1 MVAVELAQRAGDLP
15 VALSAGNVK
24 GYQSGR
30 VINRTTGKETKMEN
44 ELEIKR
50 VPFMGAELM
59 AARDTDGQIWAG
71 VSYICNGIGLNKNE
85 KDRQVKNVQTD
96 RVLKKGCV
104 KFDAGVF
111 DPNNQTVAIKLDF
124 VPLWLAKISI
134 TPTMEAG
141 TPYLAER
148 LEAYQLQ
155 AKDILAAAFL
165 PVNSVPALDT
175 LSPELRLLINLELK
189 QKEQDK
195 AIEAVNQKVDGIRD
209 VVVLNPNSW
218 REECR
223 RLLAKVA
230 QFRGGGGAYQE
241 VNAEVF
247 QLVDERARVSL
258 ETRLTNK
265 RRRMADEGVCKSKRD
280 RLNKVDVIAD
290 DAKLVEI
297 YIAIVKEMA
306 VKYGVSVGKGT
317 EQAR

>member
-1 MVAVELAQRAGDLP
+1 
-15 VALSAGNVK
+15 
-24 GYQSGR
+24 
-30 VINRTTGKETKMEN
+30 MEN

-71 VSYICNGIGLNKNE
+71 VRWMCDGIGLSKGQMQNE
-85 KDRQVKNVQTD
+85 RTRIHNDK
-96 RVLKKGCV
+96 VLSQGERNLV
-104 KFDAGVF
+104 LPTRGG
-111 DPNNQTVAIKLDF
+111 NQETLCLKLDF

-134 TPTMEAG
+134 TPSMEAE
-141 TPYLAER
+141 TPELADRLEQYQLRAKDTLAE
-148 LEAYQLQ
+148 
-155 AKDILAAAFL
+155 AFL
-165 PVNSVPALDT
+165 PAAANPNFTS
-175 LSPELRLLINLELK
+175 LSPELQMFKAIFDSVAKTELK

-209 VVVLNPNSW
+209 VVVLSPNSW

-230 QFRGGGGAYQE
+230 QARGGGGAYQE

-280 RLNKVDVIAD
+280 KLNKVDVIAD
-290 DAKLVEI
+290 DAKLIEI

-306 VKYGVSVGKGT
+306 VKYGVTIGK
-317 EQAR
+317 EV

>member
-1 MVAVELAQRAGDLP
+1 
-15 VALSAGNVK
+15 
-24 GYQSGR
+24 
-30 VINRTTGKETKMEN
+30 MEN

-59 AARDTDGQIWAG
+59 AARDTGGQIWAG
-71 VSYICNGIGLNKNE
+71 VRWMCDGIGLSKGQMQNE
-85 KDRQVKNVQTD
+85 RTRIHNDK
-96 RVLKKGCV
+96 VLSQGERNLV
-104 KFDAGVF
+104 LPTRGG
-111 DPNNQTVAIKLDF
+111 NQETLCLKLDF

-134 TPTMEAG
+134 TPSMEAE
-141 TPYLAER
+141 TPELADRLEQYQLRAKDTLAE
-148 LEAYQLQ
+148 
-155 AKDILAAAFL
+155 AFL
-165 PVNSVPALDT
+165 PAAANPNFTS
-175 LSPELRLLINLELK
+175 LSPELQMFKAIFDSVAKTELK

-209 VVVLNPNSW
+209 VVVLSPNSW

-223 RLLAKVA
+223 KLLAKVA
-230 QFRGGGGAYQE
+230 QARGGGGAYQE

-280 RLNKVDVIAD
+280 KLNKVDVIAD
-290 DAKLVEI
+290 DAKLIEI

-306 VKYGVSVGKGT
+306 VKCGVSVGKGT

>member
-1 MVAVELAQRAGDLP
+1 M
-15 VALSAGNVK
+15 
-24 GYQSGR
+24 
-30 VINRTTGKETKMEN
+30 
-44 ELEIKR
+44 
-50 VPFMGAELM
+50 
-59 AARDTDGQIWAG
+59 
-71 VSYICNGIGLNKNE
+71 
-85 KDRQVKNVQTD
+85 
-96 RVLKKGCV
+96 
-104 KFDAGVF
+104 F

-124 VPLWLAKISI
+124 VPLWLAKIAI
-134 TPTMEAG
+134 TPTMRAE
-141 TPYLAER
+141 TPELAEM
-148 LEAYQLQ
+148 LEVYQLQ

-223 RLLAKVA
+223 KLLAKVA
-230 QFRGGGGAYQE
+230 QARGGGGAYQE

-280 RLNKVDVIAD
+280 KLNKVDVIAD
-290 DAKLVEI
+290 DAKLIEI

>member
-1 MVAVELAQRAGDLP
+1 
-15 VALSAGNVK
+15 
-24 GYQSGR
+24 
-30 VINRTTGKETKMEN
+30 MEN

-59 AARDTDGQIWAG
+59 AARDADGQIWAG
-71 VSYICNGIGLNKNE
+71 VRWMCAGIGLNENQSRHERKRIQEDKVLSKGGSNLTLPTSGGA
-85 KDRQVKNVQTD
+85 QNV
-96 RVLKKGCV
+96 LCL
-104 KFDAGVF
+104 
-111 DPNNQTVAIKLDF
+111 KLDF

-134 TPTMEAG
+134 TPTMEAE

-165 PVNSVPALDT
+165 TVNSVPALDT

-223 RLLAKVA
+223 KLLAKVA
-230 QFRGGGGAYQE
+230 QARGGGGAYQE

-280 RLNKVDVIAD
+280 KLNKVDVIAD
-290 DAKLVEI
+290 DAKLIEI

>member
-1 MVAVELAQRAGDLP
+1 
-15 VALSAGNVK
+15 
-24 GYQSGR
+24 
-30 VINRTTGKETKMEN
+30 MEN
-44 ELEIKR
+44 RLEIKR

-71 VSYICNGIGLNKNE
+71 VRWMCDGIGLSKGQMQNE
-85 KDRQVKNVQTD
+85 RTRIHNDK
-96 RVLKKGCV
+96 VLSQGERNLV
-104 KFDAGVF
+104 LPTRGG
-111 DPNNQTVAIKLDF
+111 NQETLCLKLDF

-134 TPTMEAG
+134 TPSMEAE
-141 TPYLAER
+141 TPELADRLEQYQLRAKDTLAE
-148 LEAYQLQ
+148 
-155 AKDILAAAFL
+155 AFL
-165 PVNSVPALDT
+165 PAAANPNFTS
-175 LSPELRLLINLELK
+175 LSPELQMFKAIFDSVAKTELK

-223 RLLAKVA
+223 KLLAKVA
-230 QFRGGGGAYQE
+230 QARGGGGAYQE

-247 QLVDERARVSL
+247 QLVNERARVSL

-280 RLNKVDVIAD
+280 KLNKVDVIAD
-290 DAKLVEI
+290 DAKLIEI

-306 VKYGVSVGKGT
+306 VKCGVSVGKGT

>member
-1 MVAVELAQRAGDLP
+1 
-15 VALSAGNVK
+15 
-24 GYQSGR
+24 
-30 VINRTTGKETKMEN
+30 MEN

-59 AARDTDGQIWAG
+59 AARDTGGQIWAG
-71 VSYICNGIGLNKNE
+71 VRWMCDGIGLSKGQMQNE
-85 KDRQVKNVQTD
+85 RTRIHNDK
-96 RVLKKGCV
+96 VLSQGERNLV
-104 KFDAGVF
+104 LPTRGG
-111 DPNNQTVAIKLDF
+111 NQETLCLKLDF

-134 TPTMEAG
+134 TPSMEAE
-141 TPYLAER
+141 TPELADRLEQYQLRAKDTLAE
-148 LEAYQLQ
+148 
-155 AKDILAAAFL
+155 AFL
-165 PVNSVPALDT
+165 PAAANPNFTS
-175 LSPELRLLINLELK
+175 LSPELQMFKAIFDSVAKTELK

-223 RLLAKVA
+223 KLLAKVA
-230 QFRGGGGAYQE
+230 QARGGGGAYQE

-247 QLVDERARVSL
+247 QLVNERARVSL

-280 RLNKVDVIAD
+280 KLNKVDVIAD
-290 DAKLVEI
+290 DAKLIEI

>member
-1 MVAVELAQRAGDLP
+1 
-15 VALSAGNVK
+15 
-24 GYQSGR
+24 
-30 VINRTTGKETKMEN
+30 MEN

-71 VSYICNGIGLNKNE
+71 VRWMCDGIGLSKGQMQNE
-85 KDRQVKNVQTD
+85 RTRIHNDK
-96 RVLKKGCV
+96 VLSQGERNLV
-104 KFDAGVF
+104 LPTRGG
-111 DPNNQTVAIKLDF
+111 NQETLCLKLDF

-134 TPTMEAG
+134 TPSMEAE
-141 TPYLAER
+141 TPELADRLEQYQLRAKDTLAE
-148 LEAYQLQ
+148 
-155 AKDILAAAFL
+155 AFL
-165 PVNSVPALDT
+165 PAAANPNFTS
-175 LSPELRLLINLELK
+175 LSPELQMFKAIFDSVAKTELK

-223 RLLAKVA
+223 RVLAKVA
-230 QFRGGGGAYQE
+230 QARGGGGAYQE

-280 RLNKVDVIAD
+280 KLNKVDVIAD
-290 DAKLVEI
+290 DAKLIEI

-306 VKYGVSVGKGT
+306 VKYGVTIGK
-317 EQAR
+317 EV

>member
-1 MVAVELAQRAGDLP
+1 MKKVADYFGVTVDEL
-15 VALSAGNVK
+15 LSEK
-24 GYQSGR
+24 DTTSESPISRTIGR
-30 VINRTTGKETKMEN
+30 ESKMEN

-71 VSYICNGIGLNKNE
+71 VRWMCDGIGLSKGQMQNE
-85 KDRQVKNVQTD
+85 RTRIHNDK
-96 RVLKKGCV
+96 VLSQGERNLV
-104 KFDAGVF
+104 LPTRGG
-111 DPNNQTVAIKLDF
+111 NQETLCLKLDF

-134 TPTMEAG
+134 TPSMEAE
-141 TPYLAER
+141 TPELADRLEQYQLRAKDTLAE
-148 LEAYQLQ
+148 
-155 AKDILAAAFL
+155 AFL
-165 PVNSVPALDT
+165 PAAANPNFTS
-175 LSPELRLLINLELK
+175 LSPELQMFKAIFDSVAKTELK

-230 QFRGGGGAYQE
+230 QARGGGGAYQE

-280 RLNKVDVIAD
+280 KLNKVDVIAD
-290 DAKLVEI
+290 DAKLIEI

-306 VKYGVSVGKGT
+306 VKYGVTIGK
-317 EQAR
+317 EV

>member
-1 MVAVELAQRAGDLP
+1 
-15 VALSAGNVK
+15 
-24 GYQSGR
+24 
-30 VINRTTGKETKMEN
+30 MEN

-71 VSYICNGIGLNKNE
+71 VRWLCDGMGLTEGQRK
-85 KDRQVKNVQTD
+85 RQIANIQADK
-96 RVLKKGCV
+96 VLSKGGSNLFLPTKGGKQEVLCL
-104 KFDAGVF
+104 
-111 DPNNQTVAIKLDF
+111 KLDF
-124 VPLWLAKISI
+124 IPLWLAKISI
-134 TPTMEAG
+134 TPSMEAE
-141 TPYLAER
+141 TPELADRLEQYQLRAKDTLAE
-148 LEAYQLQ
+148 
-155 AKDILAAAFL
+155 AFL
-165 PVNSVPALDT
+165 PAAANPNFTS
-175 LSPELRLLINLELK
+175 LSPELQMFKAIFDSVAKTELK

-209 VVVLNPNSW
+209 VVVLSPNSW

-223 RLLAKVA
+223 KLLAKVA
-230 QFRGGGGAYQE
+230 QARGGGGAYQE

-280 RLNKVDVIAD
+280 KLNKVDVIAD
-290 DAKLVEI
+290 DTKLIEI

>member
-1 MVAVELAQRAGDLP
+1 MQNERTRIHNDKVLSQGERNLVLP
-15 VALSAGNVK
+15 TRGGN
-24 GYQSGR
+24 Q
-30 VINRTTGKETKMEN
+30 ET
-44 ELEIKR
+44 LC
-50 VPFMGAELM
+50 L
-59 AARDTDGQIWAG
+59 
-71 VSYICNGIGLNKNE
+71 
-85 KDRQVKNVQTD
+85 
-96 RVLKKGCV
+96 
-104 KFDAGVF
+104 
-111 DPNNQTVAIKLDF
+111 KLDF

-134 TPTMEAG
+134 TPSMEAE
-141 TPYLAER
+141 TPELADRLEQYQLRAKDTLAE
-148 LEAYQLQ
+148 
-155 AKDILAAAFL
+155 AFL
-165 PVNSVPALDT
+165 PAAANPNFTS
-175 LSPELRLLINLELK
+175 LSPELQMFKAIFDSVAKTELK

-230 QFRGGGGAYQE
+230 QARGGGGAYQE

-280 RLNKVDVIAD
+280 KLNKVDVIAD
-290 DAKLVEI
+290 DAKLIEI

-306 VKYGVSVGKGT
+306 VKYGVTIGK
-317 EQAR
+317 EV

>member
-1 MVAVELAQRAGDLP
+1 
-15 VALSAGNVK
+15 
-24 GYQSGR
+24 
-30 VINRTTGKETKMEN
+30 MEN

-71 VSYICNGIGLNKNE
+71 VRWMCDGIGLSKGQMQNE
-85 KDRQVKNVQTD
+85 RTRIHNDK
-96 RVLKKGCV
+96 VLSQGERNLV
-104 KFDAGVF
+104 LPTRGG
-111 DPNNQTVAIKLDF
+111 NQETLCLKLDF

-134 TPTMEAG
+134 TPSMEAE
-141 TPYLAER
+141 TPELADRLEQYQLRAKDTLAE
-148 LEAYQLQ
+148 
-155 AKDILAAAFL
+155 AFL
-165 PVNSVPALDT
+165 PAAANPNFTS
-175 LSPELRLLINLELK
+175 LSPELQMFKAIFDSVAKTELK

-230 QFRGGGGAYQE
+230 QARGGGGAYHE

-280 RLNKVDVIAD
+280 KLNKVDVIAD
-290 DAKLVEI
+290 DAKLIEI

-306 VKYGVSVGKGT
+306 VKYGVTIGK
-317 EQAR
+317 EV

>member
-1 MVAVELAQRAGDLP
+1 
-15 VALSAGNVK
+15 
-24 GYQSGR
+24 
-30 VINRTTGKETKMEN
+30 MEN

-71 VSYICNGIGLNKNE
+71 VRWMCDGIGLSKGQMQNE
-85 KDRQVKNVQTD
+85 RTRIHNDK
-96 RVLKKGCV
+96 VLSQGERNLV
-104 KFDAGVF
+104 LPTRGG
-111 DPNNQTVAIKLDF
+111 NQETLCLKLDF

-134 TPTMEAG
+134 TPSMEDE
-141 TPYLAER
+141 TPELADRLEQYQLRAKDTLAE
-148 LEAYQLQ
+148 
-155 AKDILAAAFL
+155 AFL
-165 PVNSVPALDT
+165 PAAANPNFTS
-175 LSPELRLLINLELK
+175 LSPELQMFKAIFDSVAKTELK

-230 QFRGGGGAYQE
+230 QARGGGGAYQE

-280 RLNKVDVIAD
+280 KLNKVDVIAD
-290 DAKLVEI
+290 DAKLIEI

-306 VKYGVSVGKGT
+306 VKYGVTIGK
-317 EQAR
+317 EV